1 MTRNNVVVIGGGP
14 AGVIAAAFS
23 AKKNNTVLLEKN
35 DILLKKLLITGK
47 GRCNI
52 TNNCDISD
60 FFENIPRNPDFMY
73 SSLYSFTNDD
83 IINLLSEYGV
93 KTKSE
98 RGGRVFPVTDK
109 SKTVADGLIKLLE
122 KSGTKIK
129 LNSSVKSI
137 NKASKFIITLENGER
152 ITDIDSVIIATG
164 GISYPKTGSDGSGH
178 KLARKFGHTVTEL
191 KGGLVP
197 LETKEE
203 LFRKLVGL
211 SLKNV
216 KLSIKNEKGKTIFS
230 EFGEMMFAHY
240 GITGPLVISA
250 SSHIDDKTENTAI
263 IDLKPAL
270 SEKQLDDRIL
280 RDFSKFSNKNFTNSL
295 DELLPKS
302 LIPVIV
308 ELSRIPPEK
317 KVNSITR
324 EERHR
329 LVLLLK
335 NLSMSIMGKRPVS
348 EAIITSGGISVKEIN
363 PSTMESK
370 LVPGLYFC
378 GEIIDVDAYTGGFN
392 LQIAY
397 STGYLAGISISS
409 TI

>member
-1 MTRNNVVVIGGGP
+1 M
-14 AGVIAAAFS
+14 IAAGFS
-23 AKKNNTVLLEKN
+23 AKRNDTILLEKN
-35 DILLKKLLITGK
+35 EILLKKLLITGK

-60 FFENIPRNPDFMY
+60 FFSNIPKNPEFMY

-83 IINLLSEYGV
+83 IIALLAEHGV

-109 SKTVADGLIKLLE
+109 AKTVAEGLTNFLE
-122 KSGTKIK
+122 KSGTKVR

-137 NKASKFIITLENGER
+137 EKDCKFRITLENGGKIE
-152 ITDIDSVIIATG
+152 DIDYVVIATG
-164 GISYPKTGSDGSGH
+164 GVSYPKTGSTGDGYRFS
-178 KLARKFGHTVTEL
+178 KKFGHMVTAL

-197 LETKEE
+197 LETGEE
-203 LFRKLVGL
+203 IFKRLVGL

-216 KLSIKNEKGKTIFS
+216 ELKIKNEKGKIIFQ

-240 GITGPLVISA
+240 GITGPIVISA
-250 SSHIDDKTENTAI
+250 SSHINDETQNTAI

-280 RDFSKFSNKNFTNSL
+280 RDFAKFANKNFANSL

-302 LIPVIV
+302 MIPVMV
-308 ELSRIPPEK
+308 ELSEIPPEK
-317 KVNSITR
+317 KVNVITKEERRRLVTLFKNLELTITR
-324 EERHR
+324 
-329 LVLLLK
+329 
-335 NLSMSIMGKRPVS
+335 KRPIS
-348 EAIITSGGISVKEIN
+348 EAIITSGGVSVKEIN

-370 LVPGLYFC
+370 LVSGLYFC

-397 STGYLAGISISS
+397 STGYLAG
-409 TI
+409 TNV